1 MIVEIY
7 TGPGCGYC
15 DQAKRLLSAK
25 GYDDFIEIDARK
37 NIDDLKA
44 RITNL
49 GFPSP
54 QKIPQIFMDGE
65 YVGGYDQLVKR
76 FAQV

>member
-1 MIVEIY
+1 MKVEIY

-15 DQAKRLLSAK
+15 EQAKRLLSAK
-25 GYDDFIEIDARK
+25 GYDDFIEISARENK
-37 NIDDLKA
+37 EALQERVVA
-44 RITNL
+44 L
-49 GFPSP
+49 GFPAP
-54 QKIPQIFMDGE
+54 QRIPQIFIDDE